1 MNKKEYKFL
10 ENKLFEL
17 NENNI
22 ISEEQYKNAK
32 DYFNNQTKPGK
43 SIITIFTSIGF
54 LLVALSV
61 ITLFA
66 MNWEVISKE
75 FKVIISFIPIV
86 ITAIMMFFSM
96 KKEDKQIKLYTSII
110 APISILAT
118 NSLITQ
124 VFHIQTEIYEMFF
137 TSLLMFMPI
146 AFILRNYLS
155 ILVYSAG
162 TVIYALSVNDS
173 WASEA
178 QVLMSVVSISLP
190 IVIYNIINY
199 LKNKNDKKNTL
210 MWVTNVIISTLFIF
224 RFELIRE
231 ESIFIYCYLIY
242 LITRKLFDKESILS
256 KLFTVFFTAFILI
269 SCIDSNVV
277 GFTEEIIWEFDTI
290 ILTLL
295 CGLFI
300 YLSKL
305 YKEPKEYFMIAYIA
319 VIQYFAMP
327 SEISFIFIN
336 VLTLALG
343 CYKIALG
350 AKNSFYKEI
359 KQGIAIILYLI
370 FIRFMNSDLSFM
382 TKSIIFLVSGVGF
395 MITANIMKKRI
406 GGKKDE

>member
-155 ILVYSAG
+155 ILVYS
-162 TVIYALSVNDS
+162 
-173 WASEA
+173 
-178 QVLMSVVSISLP
+178 
-190 IVIYNIINY
+190 
-199 LKNKNDKKNTL
+199 
-210 MWVTNVIISTLFIF
+210 
-224 RFELIRE
+224 
-231 ESIFIYCYLIY
+231 
-242 LITRKLFDKESILS
+242 
-256 KLFTVFFTAFILI
+256 
-269 SCIDSNVV
+269 
-277 GFTEEIIWEFDTI
+277 
-290 ILTLL
+290 
-295 CGLFI
+295 
-300 YLSKL
+300 
-305 YKEPKEYFMIAYIA
+305 
-319 VIQYFAMP
+319 
-327 SEISFIFIN
+327 
-336 VLTLALG
+336 
-343 CYKIALG
+343 
-350 AKNSFYKEI
+350 
-359 KQGIAIILYLI
+359 
-370 FIRFMNSDLSFM
+370 
-382 TKSIIFLVSGVGF
+382 
-395 MITANIMKKRI
+395 
-406 GGKKDE
+406 